1 MNRFKMIASGYG
13 LFIRDGKILLLRRC
27 NTGYMDGYYG
37 LPAGHIEENET
48 VTKGTLR
55 EIREE
60 TGVELAPSDIKLAH
74 VMHRKSNDIRMDFF
88 YIVDQW
94 NDEPM
99 NSEPDKCDDMD
110 WFPFD
115 ALPENTI
122 PYIKTAIEN
131 SQNNIFFSEFGWE

>member
-94 NDEPM
+94 NDEPV
-99 NSEPDKCDDMD
+99 NSEPDKCDNMD